1 MDTLGKAL
9 RSVGREVQRDL
20 LASAFVFPRTTSVA
34 DDGAAIEIE
43 QPALDLDELVHHAN
57 AHPEAVALNAQRDL
71 KLILEVCKL
80 LKDEL
85 PLDKFDYIIF
95 WRGGL
100 SVLKVR
106 LTANERGRSAYVEIN
121 DYRRR
126 IEEARRRI
134 EEAATLARPSWPAMF
149 AVMALAAMVVVT
161 VVAKKK
167 VRLSP

>member
-1 MDTLGKAL
+1 MT
-9 RSVGREVQRDL
+9 
-20 LASAFVFPRTTSVA
+20 FPV
-34 DDGAAIEIE
+34 
-43 QPALDLDELVHHAN
+43 ALDHFGKIEPTSQL
-57 AHPEAVALNAQRDL
+57 
-71 KLILEVCKL
+71 LEVCKL